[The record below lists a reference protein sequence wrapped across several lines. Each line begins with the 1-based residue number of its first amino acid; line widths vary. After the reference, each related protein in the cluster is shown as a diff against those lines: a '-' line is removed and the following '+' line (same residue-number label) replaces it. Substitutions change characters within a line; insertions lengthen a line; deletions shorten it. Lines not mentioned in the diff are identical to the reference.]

1 MGAVG
6 WIDFSSDDRRRV
18 QDVLALAKEAG
29 TLDELGIGQLRDAYA
44 EALFPGF
51 STIQTRARYFLAI
64 PKILCDWR
72 DQSPAQRRR
81 QRLEDY
87 LAAQETSLAWHL
99 TRNHAR
105 KRLSPEGII
114 GHTLVERGGVKRPP
128 STAYWAGLRVFGL
141 VRTTKS
147 LGEFLRR
154 WGDDAAALPA
164 VLSDDG
170 DDDAGPVP
178 GGGVRRPPQSR
189 GAWREDMTLELSP
202 EEAGF
207 LAERLSHPVQT
218 GASFPGAPVH
228 DRKDTV
234 VAQLLRTGL
243 ATGQQAL
250 DPALGSFATF
260 SIWARQQSGLS
271 EACRH
276 TTAAAAQFSLA
287 VEGAHIL
294 FNKAIAQRARN
305 GEHAELLATCEQDFP
320 RWREQALHA
329 GVFHADAPRQWL
341 QAVAVRSVKSASRE
355 FLEQWNQALCAGESV
370 AALLRLVEAQAQ
382 RNKGKRSLLLRRP
395 HSQLSWYGIRALDY
409 RWPTARRMLLDI
421 ERAG

>member
-1 MGAVG
+1 MTQDGSNFTGAGECGRSQCEQGRTLRKRLPEGHNAGGVCGAAALARGICRRAGAAAPHNRTSGQHGQGMGAVG

-154 WGDDAAALPA
+154 
-164 VLSDDG
+164 
-170 DDDAGPVP
+170 
-178 GGGVRRPPQSR
+178 
-189 GAWREDMTLELSP
+189 
-202 EEAGF
+202 
-207 LAERLSHPVQT
+207 
-218 GASFPGAPVH
+218 
-228 DRKDTV
+228 
-234 VAQLLRTGL
+234 
-243 ATGQQAL
+243 
-250 DPALGSFATF
+250 
-260 SIWARQQSGLS
+260 
-271 EACRH
+271 
-276 TTAAAAQFSLA
+276 
-287 VEGAHIL
+287 
-294 FNKAIAQRARN
+294 
-305 GEHAELLATCEQDFP
+305 
-320 RWREQALHA
+320 
-329 GVFHADAPRQWL
+329 
-341 QAVAVRSVKSASRE
+341 
-355 FLEQWNQALCAGESV
+355 
-370 AALLRLVEAQAQ
+370 
-382 RNKGKRSLLLRRP
+382 
-395 HSQLSWYGIRALDY
+395 
-409 RWPTARRMLLDI
+409 
-421 ERAG
+421 